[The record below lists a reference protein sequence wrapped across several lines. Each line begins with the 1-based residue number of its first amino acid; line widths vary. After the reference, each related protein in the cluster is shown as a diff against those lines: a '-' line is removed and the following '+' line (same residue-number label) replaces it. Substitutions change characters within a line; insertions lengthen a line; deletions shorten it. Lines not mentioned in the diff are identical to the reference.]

1 MGKKSN
7 LKKLKREQ
15 FGPSYN
21 KTAKELMRK
30 ADLVGHTDR
39 DNFGRAYTVIYN
51 PVKRLVKMK
60 PYKSDVAK
68 QILAGTV
75 EKYSNFIQQQSKETS
90 TSASGTTT
98 TSTEN

>member
-15 FGPSYN
+15 FGKDYN
-21 KTAKELMRK
+21 KTAKKLMRK

-39 DNFGRAYTVIYN
+39 DAMGRLYTIIYN
-51 PVKRLVKMK
+51 PVKHLLKGK

-68 QILAGTV
+68 QVLAGTV
-75 EKYSNFIQQQSKETS
+75 EKYSNFLNQEIKKD
-90 TSASGTTT
+90 
-98 TSTEN
+98 ND